1 MVQDI
6 KILLTVQSR
15 TGAERAVTFNTAG
28 TVKVLNASIAR
39 CGYPEALVHNLTFD
53 HEVLDDTRMIDSYH
67 NIHGGDC
74 LVFVPNI
81 ADDGKLS
88 MPDGVQLTHTP
99 DSGVADIG
107 RRTYWLLRACLLH
120 HHRLCLSEKLES
132 RRLWGGSTTVERPT
146 EP

>member
-1 MVQDI
+1 L
-6 KILLTVQSR
+6 KILTH

-28 TVKVLNASIAR
+28 TVKVLKASIAHF
-39 CGYPEALVHNLTFD
+39 GYPEALVRNLTFD
-53 HEVLDDTRMIDSYH
+53 HEVLDDTRMVGSYH

-81 ADDGKLS
+81 AGDGKLS

-99 DSGVADIG
+99 DSGVADTG
-107 RRTYWLLRACLLH
+107 CQTYWLLRACLLH
-120 HHRLCLSEKLES
+120 HHRLYLSDKLES

-146 EP
+146 